1 VAVRQGEGC
10 EGGIDLVQIEMF
22 NALDLLLI
30 GILLVSLI
38 WGLFR
43 GLVRE
48 ILALGSWVLAGWLT
62 WRFGAA
68 LGDYLMAWLNSDQL
82 SYFAGMG
89 VVFIGGLVAS
99 TLISRVAYRQ
109 FQISGLT
116 AMNRVLG
123 AIFGV
128 ARGVVVSTLL
138 LFGAQ
143 FSPATEARW
152 YRESELVPYFAP
164 LLDFT
169 DDVIAQQ
176 LWNEH

>member
-1 VAVRQGEGC
+1 MG
-10 EGGIDLVQIEMF
+10 DLGQIEML
-22 NALDLLLI
+22 NALDFLLL

-48 ILALGSWVLAGWLT
+48 VLALSSWVLAGWLT
-62 WRFGAA
+62 WQYGAT
-68 LGDYLMAWLNSDQL
+68 LGDYLMAWLSSERL

-89 VVFIGGLVAS
+89 AVFIGSLVAFM
-99 TLISRVAYRQ
+99 LISRVAYKQ
-109 FQISGLT
+109 FRISGLT
-116 AMNRVLG
+116 AMNRGLG
-123 AIFGV
+123 AIFGI

-143 FSPATEARW
+143 FSPAIEANW
-152 YRESELVPYFAP
+152 YRDSELVPYFSP

-169 DDVIAQQ
+169 DDVVSQQ
-176 LWNEH
+176 LWNKQ